1 MANVKK
7 EYEDYVVVFFRRTE
21 KEEEEEEKQESFE
34 SYQYRLQSKRHRN
47 MMESLSFKNLSR
59 EEEEDEDEDEE
70 TNPSPSKNAKTLAS
84 TSPLNNL
91 PSFENMECLPVG
103 VPYFRRIEIVGTKE
117 EPTGTR
123 EIPDLWFPAS
133 VVRTCCVILFFW

>member
-1 MANVKK
+1 MADVK
-7 EYEDYVVVFFRRTE
+7 EYEDYEVVFFRRSE

-47 MMESLSFKNLSR
+47 MMESLSFKNLSG
-59 EEEEDEDEDEE
+59 EEEEDEDEDKDEE
-70 TNPSPSKNAKTLAS
+70 TNPSPSKSAKTLAP

-133 VVRTCCVILFFW
+133 VVRTCCVILFF

>member
-1 MANVKK
+1 MADVKK
-7 EYEDYVVVFFRRTE
+7 EYEDYEVVFFRRSE
-21 KEEEEEEKQESFE
+21 KEEEEEKQESFE

-59 EEEEDEDEDEE
+59 EEDEEEE
-70 TNPSPSKNAKTLAS
+70 TNPSPSKSAKTLAP

-133 VVRTCCVILFFW
+133 VVRTCCVIFFF